1 MENEK
6 LECAK
11 VFVYLLDEEDKKRQV
26 TFLVEKEKAEKM
38 YIFAERVCQKEHIN
52 YDMVGFGITKYDPKE
67 EYLVNEKYIYA
78 TLTGKTY
85 QQEEEQ
91 SL

>member
-11 VFVYLLDEEDKKRQV
+11 VYVSLLDEKNKQRQV

-38 YIFAERVCQKEHIN
+38 YIFAERVCNKEHIK
-52 YDMVGFGITKYDPKE
+52 YDMVGFGITEYDPKE
-67 EYLVNEKYIYA
+67 EYLVNEKFIYT